1 MCERKIVS
9 VNAIITCKELFSE
22 KLWHNGQKKEKKKKK
37 KEEFSVQVNCISQL
51 QPAK

>member
-9 VNAIITCKELFSE
+9 VNAIITCKEPFSE
-22 KLWHNGQKKEKKKKK
+22 KLRHNGKKKEKKKE
-37 KEEFSVQVNCISQL
+37 KEKFPVQVNCISQL